1 MIRPFR
7 QAATLVVALL
17 PALALAAIDKD
28 GWEVQRATARPF
40 SLKDLDGHTLRSEDL
55 AGKLVVVDFWATW
68 CGPCIRELPE
78 LQVWSE
84 RLKGRS
90 DVAFLSFAVT
100 EDRDVVLAFVKER
113 KIGYPVYLADD
124 LLGPYEVSA
133 FPTKLVIDMRGKGK
147 GVVRF
152 RRDGYTAVKSI
163 EAKLA
168 ELLDEGPPSGQR

>member
-1 MIRPFR
+1 MIRPLR
-7 QAATLVVALL
+7 QAAALVVALL

-84 RLKGRS
+84 RLKGRG
-90 DVAFLSFAVT
+90 ATWLS
-100 EDRDVVLAFVKER
+100 
-113 KIGYPVYLADD
+113 
-124 LLGPYEVSA
+124 
-133 FPTKLVIDMRGKGK
+133 
-147 GVVRF
+147 
-152 RRDGYTAVKSI
+152 
-163 EAKLA
+163 
-168 ELLDEGPPSGQR
+168 